1 MKNLIFILFTFFG
14 IISLAQDTLQ
24 FSYVNSIEYNFRVP
38 IKQNNS
44 NINTFSIMH
53 ESILFVG
60 SINNNSFFIGP
71 QISYLNGFLYDPIE
85 KINHIN
91 YGLNFG
97 YERKFPIIFSKNG
110 FEFTTRLSFSIYEIS
125 KIDYPLGFT
134 DEIQTRK
141 TILENNLYVGLK
153 KSLNPNFY
161 VYTGFGFGSTN
172 GFFLMINSFMLA
184 STFGFGFQ
192 F

>member
-1 MKNLIFILFTFFG
+1 MKNFIFTLFIFLGTYCQ
-14 IISLAQDTLQ
+14 AQDTLQ

-44 NINTFSIMH
+44 NINTYSIVH

-60 SINNNSFFIGP
+60 SVKNNSFFIGP

-85 KINHIN
+85 KIKHIN

-97 YERKFPIIFSKNG
+97 YERKFPITNSKNG
-110 FEFTTRLSFSIYEIS
+110 FVFSTRLSFSIYEIS
-125 KIDYPLGFT
+125 KIDYPLGLS

-153 KSLNPNFY
+153 KSFNPNFY
-161 VYTGFGFGSTN
+161 LYSGFGFGSTN
-172 GFFLMINSFMLA
+172 GFFLMIDSFMLA